1 MKFIR
6 FFSLIQ
12 LFFIALSAQAQYN
25 LSADPAKFP
34 QDVTTMLSATKLQ
47 HAIDIANN
55 FSAAWGTATDTEKK
69 EIIETAV
76 KMVKSK
82 KLRTNPSFMDF
93 FACMNAFKTKSLPA
107 AQLDTFLLISKKVVE
122 KYDGKQLLN
131 YFANARVFLETGYLY
146 KTNFNSLMVTGG
158 SFSFKY
164 KEPEGESS
172 PVDQYDAALQQGQEQ
187 LNGAQGQ
194 DVQKAKEDFFSDLDN
209 GQKQDES
216 WGTLQEDTVKQ
227 ENILDVGYTPPLQP
241 TVDGGFLQLDNVTL
255 TFITQYDS
263 VELKNTSGAL
273 LLKNGVFV
281 GKGGTFDWTMA
292 GVPAAELYCELKEY
306 NLPVRSTKLV
316 SEGATLN
323 FPSKT
328 DAPVQGIFEF
338 NSKKHLSVN
347 DAVYPRFKSF
357 ASNIHIKGFDHNI
370 IYHGGLS
377 LMGKRVYSSS
387 IDEGY
392 STIEIQKNG
401 ETKIRTIASK
411 FELGDSLISST
422 ISNTTLYLGKDS
434 IFHPGTTFKYNKSNS
449 TLRLTK
455 QGGFKQAPFI
465 DSYHHIEVVVDALE
479 WNLDSA
485 KIDLSIMNAKNEV
498 PALFESD
505 QYFNADKYSSLQG
518 PYRFHPLQMIVGY
531 YEQKKTSE
539 FYAEDIAR
547 TFKFDVAS
555 IKGAMVYLMK
565 LGFIDYNVK
574 TGHIKLRKKAIHYVL
589 SRRDKK
595 DYDDIT
601 FVSISPAGANATLD
615 LITNELIVRGVDKV
629 FISDSL
635 SVYFVPDNKEIK
647 ILKNRDFEFNGKI
660 NTENFQFIGQ
670 NFKFNYDSFLVNLPK
685 IDEIRL
691 AVEEKKEGNTDKG
704 KQKVLGNGLR
714 YSSGVLYINKP
725 NNKSG
730 RKKIPQYPIFNATG
744 GATVF
749 FNKADIAGGAY
760 DTTIKFKIPP
770 FNVDS
775 LSSNDLHA
783 IGFNGEFT
791 SGGIFPDFKE
801 KLVVMPDFSL
811 GFVHA
816 TPKDG
821 FPLYTNK
828 GKFYNDIILDN
839 GGIRGDGE
847 IQYLT
852 TTLWSKSFVFYKD
865 SVGTMGTLAK
875 TKEGTH
881 PETTSPDI
889 NFADVVVNDY
899 KLNWLISA
907 DSMMITNNQ
916 APFELYNNTATLK
929 GSTVVR
935 ANGLHGFGLLDT
947 RGSESISPDFHF
959 EKNKFSGR
967 HSIFRVKSDNPSKPA
982 IQTIDAQIDFDLVKK
997 VATFRPEVEGFA
1009 STEFPYAQYKTS
1021 IGKGS
1026 WDMDHKKVTMRM
1038 PEGSDISKSYFYST
1052 RLDQDSLVFNAT
1064 DAVYDIT
1071 ALTLNINGIPYIK
1084 VADGKIFPDS
1094 NKVVIQEN
1102 AVMVTLKNAK
1112 ITLDTVNEYHHL
1124 YNGTIDIHG
1133 RKKFN
1138 GQATYQYVNL
1148 GSDTLAI
1155 KFEDFKLV
1163 QAERKKEGAHTVA
1176 TALIKESDSLL
1187 IAPRVFY
1194 KGSVTMYANNK
1205 VLSFDGAVKLDL
1217 KGALSYSQWLKY
1229 VNNGE
1234 TDEVVLDLQNPRAAD
1249 GAPLFTGLHFD
1260 QSKQIYTTF
1269 ISQKQKGIDPDIFL
1283 AKGSLS
1289 YDIDSNEFVIGSK
1302 ERINKKALQG
1312 NVFAYNDS
1320 LSIIRYEGTFNYL
1333 DPSTSPKVE
1342 LTAVG
1347 TGYALLDSSDFNF
1360 NNLLSFKFKVHPSVI
1375 EAFGKNLKTASSYM
1389 PADSTSEDFSFVE
1402 LEKEQNELYL
1412 KLAQI
1417 EGDKALVDFKT
1428 KSSIGDFP
1436 IPQSF
1441 PDLAKGIVLSNIDL
1455 KWHRQFKAWYSVGK
1469 MQVSNFGKE
1478 YINKKLTGYVEFR
1491 KTATGDVINLY
1502 IETAPDNWY
1511 FITYEDNRLGM
1522 ESSSD
1527 EVNTA
1532 VKKKSKGELPD
1543 RSKFFVVG
1551 AEPMEKLRFLKH
1563 FKENYLG
1570 LPPEAEEYQQYAP
1583 SDSVEPSYRPQE
1595 EEFRRD
1601 SVKTQNEAYQ
1611 NEEKPVQNENNKES
1625 NQVKE
1630 EEFNRQKKTH
1640 QVKQKQQLQQD
1651 QQKMKDLFK

>member
-6 FFSLIQ
+6 LNSLLL
-12 LFFIALSAQAQYN
+12 LFLIAFSAQAQYN

-34 QDVTTMLSATKLQ
+34 QDVNAMLTATKQQ
-47 HAIDIANN
+47 HAIDAANN
-55 FSAAWGTATDTEKK
+55 FSTAWGTASEDEKK
-69 EIIETAV
+69 KITETAV

-82 KLRTNPSFMDF
+82 KLRVNPSFIDF
-93 FACMNAFKTKSLPA
+93 FTIISSFKSKSLPA
-107 AQLDTFLLISKKVVE
+107 AQLDSFLIVTNKVTE
-122 KYDGKQLLN
+122 KYDGKQFLN
-131 YFANARVFLETGYLY
+131 FLANARIFVETGYLY
-146 KTNFNSLMVTGG
+146 KTSYNSLMVTGG
-158 SFSFKY
+158 SFSFRY
-164 KEPEGESS
+164 KEPQGESS
-172 PVDQYDAALQQGQEQ
+172 PIDQYDAALQDQQKEGTQS
-187 LNGAQGQ
+187 Q

-209 GQKQDES
+209 GQKEDEAWS
-216 WGTLQEDTVKQ
+216 TLQEDTAKKEEV
-227 ENILDVGYTPPLQP
+227 LDIGYTPPLQP
-241 TVDGGFLQLDNVTL
+241 TVEGAYMQLDNVTL

-273 LLKNGVFV
+273 LLKNGVWV

-292 GVPAAELYCELKEY
+292 GLPASEVFCELKEY
-306 NLPVRSTKLV
+306 NLPVKSTKLV
-316 SEGATLN
+316 CEGATLN
-323 FPSKT
+323 FPSKL
-328 DAPVQGIFEF
+328 DAPVDGIFEY
-338 NSKKHLSVN
+338 NSKKHLSAN
-347 DAVYPRFKSF
+347 DVDYPRFKSF
-357 ASNIHIKGFDHNI
+357 ASNIHIKGFDQNI
-370 IYHGGLS
+370 IYHGGIS

-401 ETKIRTIASK
+401 ETKIKTIAGK
-411 FELGDSLISST
+411 FELGDSIISST
-422 ISNTTLYLGKDS
+422 VSNTTLYLGKDS
-434 IFHPGTTFKYNKSNS
+434 IFHPGTTFKYHKANS
-449 TLRLTK
+449 KLRLTK

-485 KIDLSIMNAKNEV
+485 KIDLSIINAKNEV

-505 QYFNADKYSSLQG
+505 EYFNADKYASLQG

-531 YEQKKTSE
+531 YEQKKSSE
-539 FYAEDIAR
+539 FYAADIAK
-547 TFKFDVAS
+547 TFKFDEGS
-555 IKGAMVYLMK
+555 IRGAMTYLMK
-565 LGFIDYNVK
+565 LGFIDYNVRS
-574 TGHIKLRKKAIHYVL
+574 GHIKLRKKAIHYVL

-601 FVSISPAGANATLD
+601 FVSISPAGANASLD
-615 LITNELIVRGVDKV
+615 LVTNELTVRGVDKV

-670 NFKFNYDSFLVNLPK
+670 NFKFNYDSFLVYLPL

-691 AVEEKKEGNTDKG
+691 AVEEKKEGNAEKG

-730 RKKIPQYPIFNATG
+730 RKKIPKYPIFNASG

-749 FNKADIAGGAY
+749 FDKADIAGGAY

-783 IGFNGEFT
+783 IGFDGEFS

-811 GFVHA
+811 GFSHA
-816 TPKDG
+816 APKDG

-828 GKFYNDIILDN
+828 GKFYSNVILDN
-839 GGIRGDGE
+839 GGLRGDGE
-847 IQYLT
+847 IHYLT

-865 SVGTMGTLAK
+865 SVGTMGTLVK

-881 PETTSPDI
+881 PETTLPSVNFPDM
-889 NFADVVVNDY
+889 VVNDY
-899 KLNWLISA
+899 KLKWIIHS

-929 GSTVVR
+929 GTTVVR

-959 EKNKFSGR
+959 EKIRFSGR

-982 IQTIDAQIDFDLVKK
+982 IQTIDAKIDFDLVKK
-997 VATFRPEVEGFA
+997 VATFSPEVEGFA

-1021 IGKGS
+1021 IGKGT
-1026 WDMDHKKVTMRM
+1026 WDMDDKKVTMRM
-1038 PEGSDISKSYFYST
+1038 PEGSDIKKSYFYSI
-1052 RLDQDSLVFNAT
+1052 RPDQDSLAFNAT

-1124 YNGTIDIHG
+1124 YDGTIDIHG

-1138 GQATYQYVNL
+1138 GQATYEYVNL

-1176 TALIKESDSLL
+1176 TALIKESDSLV

-1194 KGSVTMYANNK
+1194 KGKVTMYANNK
-1205 VLSFDGAVKLDL
+1205 ILSFDGAVKLDL

-1234 TDEVVLDLQNPRAAD
+1234 TNEVVLDLQNPRAAD

-1269 ISQKQKGIDPDIFL
+1269 ISQKQKGVDADIFI

-1289 YDIDSNEFVIGSK
+1289 YNIDSNQFVIADK
-1302 ERINKKALQG
+1302 DRINKKILQG
-1312 NVFAYNDS
+1312 NLFSYNDS
-1320 LSIIRYEGTFNYL
+1320 LSIIRYEGSYNYL
-1333 DPSTSPKVE
+1333 DPSTNIN

-1347 TGYALLDSSDFNF
+1347 KGYALLDSSDFNF
-1360 NNLLSFKFKVHPSVI
+1360 NNLLSFDFKVHPSVI
-1375 EAFGKNLKTASSYM
+1375 EAFGKDLKMAASYM
-1389 PADSTSEDFSFVE
+1389 AADSTSQDFSFVE
-1402 LEKEQNELYL
+1402 AEKEQHDLYL
-1412 KLAQI
+1412 KIAQI
-1417 EGDKALVDFKT
+1417 EGDKALTDYKT
-1428 KSSIGDFP
+1428 KSAAGYVSIP
-1436 IPQSF
+1436 IMFS
-1441 PDLAKGIVLSNIDL
+1441 DLAKGLVLSNVNF
-1455 KWHRQFKAWYSVGK
+1455 KWHRQYKAWYSLGK
-1469 MQVSNFGKE
+1469 IQVSNFGKE
-1478 YINKKLTGYVEFR
+1478 DINKKLNGYVEIR
-1491 KTATGDVINLY
+1491 KATTGDVINVY
-1502 IETAPDNWY
+1502 IETSPENWY
-1511 FITYEDNRLGM
+1511 FITYEENRLGM

-1527 EVNTA
+1527 EVNKA
-1532 VKKKSKGELPD
+1532 VAKRSKGEMPN
-1543 RSKFFVVG
+1543 RSKFFVVQ
-1551 AEPMEKLRFLKH
+1551 AEPMEKQRYINH

-1570 LPPEAEEYQQYAP
+1570 IQPEAEKYQEFAP
-1583 SDSVEPSYRPQE
+1583 SDSTEPSNRPQE

-1601 SVKTQNEAYQ
+1601 SSNTHNGAYQ
-1611 NEEKPVQNENNKES
+1611 NEEKPVQNENNKVG
-1625 NQVKE
+1625 NQVQE

-1640 QVKQKQQLQQD
+1640 DLQQKQQLQQD
-1651 QQKMKDLFK
+1651 QQKMKNLFK